1 MKKLLLIVVLIF
13 IFSNKP
19 SEAERTIFV
28 RGAVH
33 EGAVYWTSRIKI
45 DLPPGKWTVIDK
57 FGWQVKAVEYRG
69 VALAQVKN
77 NVLDSYFEI
86 DNLDGNGKWIAHVV
100 EFVRSQFFANQYD
113 GCYQRPEYYL
123 VKVKKSG
130 GFFNCFKIRHEDTEK
145 LLFAPDDKRR
155 KTATSFI
162 RKYFRDNNIEV
173 PKIMLSRYHGFL
185 AASVKDSYYGI
196 FYVFNPETHGAPKNK
211 FFTEDSSEYHRANI
225 NNFPK
230 KKKYIEDFIISA
242 AYEHKKFEKI
252 VRARP
257 RHLLNFS
264 EYNIEEISKK
274 TTTASGSQLTEQLK
288 ALKQLYDDGV
298 LTKEEFTK
306 AKKKILN

>member
-1 MKKLLLIVVLIF
+1 MKKFLWIMVLIF
-13 IFSNKP
+13 IFSNNL
-19 SEAERTIFV
+19 SEAAKTNFV
-28 RGAVH
+28 RGGVY
-33 EGAVYWTSRIKI
+33 EGTVYWTSRIKI

-173 PKIMLSRYHGFL
+173 PKLMLSRYHGFL
-185 AASVKDSYYGI
+185 APSVKDSYYGI

-211 FFTEDSSEYHRANI
+211 FFTEDLSEYHRANI

-230 KKKYIEDFIISA
+230 KKKYIEDFVISA
-242 AYEHKKFEKI
+242 AYEHQKFEKI
-252 VRARP
+252 VRAKS

-264 EYNIEEISKK
+264 E
-274 TTTASGSQLTEQLK
+274 
-288 ALKQLYDDGV
+288 
-298 LTKEEFTK
+298 
-306 AKKKILN
+306 